1 MTTGAGPRAFL
12 KEWLGSRRSV
22 SAQLQLVAAALWLCS
37 YVVATARAHTMDES
51 VQIDLRRAIL
61 HVIAFGLTLLGYRVL
76 ELLNGRTLALRM
88 AAGIC
93 MAELGALVYGAL
105 NQVAMYVILPVA
117 KLGSPWETML
127 QIMMAGTMVFW
138 IFLLCA
144 ACHLALTY
152 REALQRQA
160 LELAQVQALALDA
173 QNRMLRYQL
182 NPHFLFNT
190 LNALSTLV
198 LERDNARAE
207 QVLQSL
213 SRFLRRSL
221 YTDPA
226 AKLTLAEEMAAAAE
240 YLSIEQTRFGQ
251 RLRFADRTSPEAQ
264 AVLAPS
270 LILQPLLENAV
281 KHGVARSVDTVSVVV
296 SADVVGGRLRLIVE
310 DDAAGPKPAATG
322 SGIGLANV
330 RDRLELLYDGRANIS
345 WGPRP
350 GGGFQVAI
358 EFPAE
363 RP

>member
-1 MTTGAGPRAFL
+1 MKTGVGPRAAV
-12 KEWLGSRRSV
+12 KEWLGGRRSV

-61 HVIAFGLTLLGYRVL
+61 HVIAFGLTLLGYRAL

-93 MAELGALVYGAL
+93 LAELGAAVYGGM
-105 NQVAMYVILPVA
+105 NQIAMYLILPVA
-117 KLGSPWETML
+117 KLGTPWETVL

-198 LERDNARAE
+198 LERDNDRAE

-221 YTDPA
+221 HTDPA

-240 YLSIEQTRFGQ
+240 YLSIEQVRFGQ
-251 RLRFADRTSPEAQ
+251 RLSFTDKTSPQAQ
-264 AVLAPS
+264 AALAPS

-281 KHGVARSVDTVSVVV
+281 KHGVARSTETVAIVV
-296 SADVVGGRLRLIVE
+296 SADVIGERLRLVVE
-310 DDAAGPKPAATG
+310 DDAAGPKAAAGG

-330 RDRLELLYDGRANIS
+330 RSRLELLYDGCASIA

-350 GGGFQVAI
+350 GGGFRVAI
-358 EFPAE
+358 ELPAE